1 MTPVMHKTA
10 VVLLLVVGVQLWLL
24 IGRGQYGSAPRA
36 MTFVAAIAVAS
47 LPPVY
52 RRVAAAL
59 DRVRHFSASRRAVVA
74 LAVFLIATPIL
85 YWTAAWQ
92 QRELFPKMHDEH
104 MHLLQAQMLARG
116 RLWLPA
122 HPAADS
128 FESFHIHVKPAYAS
142 MVFPGA
148 TLFHVP
154 AVWLKLSYPVMPLV
168 VAGACVAMMYRV
180 MAEVLDDDV
189 LGLLAALMLCSLV
202 QFRYVSTITTSHA
215 PMLLLGL
222 AMTWAWLRWR
232 RDRRLAWAALIGLFA
247 GWAAVTRPLD
257 AMCYAIPI
265 GLGVLWVMWREHF
278 RAHRIATT
286 LLGILAGAMP
296 FLVLQLIFNVGV
308 TGTWRESPY
317 GRYLRTFSPQVTL
330 GFHAVD
336 PSIAPQTT
344 LPQKLQYQQTYT
356 LPATTAHRAD
366 RLWHVWTR
374 ERFPL
379 MATWSLPSEMLLILV
394 PVGLLGLVISPRDRL
409 PRLVLVMTLPLF
421 IAAYALLAY
430 LLVHYVVPITPGIF
444 LCVLLGVHVIGETF
458 AKARPRLVTLLTTIL
473 VILCLR
479 GFPQF
484 NRILRDDALNF
495 PAVRF
500 NQQLPSMV
508 ERPALVLYRFT
519 GMTEN
524 VDDEPVYNVD
534 VANPDEAPVVRAH
547 ERTPEQNRVLFR
559 HYAAHQPARRVYL
572 ADRSRVTEAG
582 YRPQYLGRVDEL
594 VTAGTP

>member
-1 MTPVMHKTA
+1 MTPVIHKTA

-24 IGRGQYGSAPRA
+24 LGRGQYGSAPRPLI
-36 MTFVAAIAVAS
+36 FFGVLAAAS

-52 RRVAAAL
+52 RRVARSL
-59 DRVRHFSASRRAVVA
+59 DRMRHLTPRRRALVA
-74 LAVFLIATPIL
+74 LGVFFIATPLL
-85 YWTAAWQ
+85 YSTAAWQ

-128 FESFHIHVKPAYAS
+128 FESFHIHVRPVYAS

-154 AVWLKLSYPVMPLV
+154 AVWLKLPYAVMPLV
-168 VAGACVAMMYRV
+168 VAGACAAMLYRIVA
-180 MAEVLDDDV
+180 EILEDDV
-189 LGLLAALMLCSLV
+189 LGLLAALMLCALV

-222 AMTWAWLRWR
+222 AMVWAWMRWR
-232 RDRRLAWAALIGLFA
+232 SDHSFAWAVVLGCFA
-247 GWAAVTRPLD
+247 GWAAITRPLD

-265 GLGVLWVMWREHF
+265 GLAVLSAMWRDRF
-278 RAHRIATT
+278 RARRAAAT
-286 LLGILAGAMP
+286 LLCIVAGATP

-317 GRYLRTFSPQVTL
+317 GRYLRTFSPQVAL
-330 GFHAVD
+330 GFRAVD
-336 PSIAPQTT
+336 PSTAPQTT

-356 LPATTAHRAD
+356 LPATTAHRRD
-366 RLWHVWTR
+366 RVWQVWTR

-379 MATWSLPSEMLLILV
+379 MATWALPSELLLILM
-394 PVGLLGLVISPRDRL
+394 PVGLPGLLNASRARL
-409 PRLVLVMTLPLF
+409 PRLVLLTTLPLF
-421 IAAYALLAY
+421 IGAYALLAY
-430 LLVHYVVPITPGIF
+430 LLVHYVVPITPSLFIG
-444 LCVLLGVHVIGETF
+444 VLLGVHVVGETF
-458 AKARPRLVTLLTTIL
+458 EKARPWLVTVLTTVL

-484 NRILRDDALNF
+484 NRIVRDDTLNF
-495 PAVRF
+495 PAVRL
-500 NQQLPSMV
+500 NRRLPEMV
-508 ERPALVLYRFT
+508 EQPALVLYRFT
-519 GMTEN
+519 GTTEN

-534 VANPDEAPVVRAH
+534 AANPDDAPIVRAH
-547 ERTPEQNRVLFR
+547 DRSPEQNRLLFR
-559 HYAAHQPARRVYL
+559 HYAEDQPERRVYL
-572 ADRSRVTEAG
+572 VDRARLTEAG
-582 YRPQYLGRVDEL
+582 YRPQYLGRVSEL
-594 VTAGTP
+594 AAERP